1 MRKWL
6 VVTVLSSNLALHN
19 LQRFAPVTLY
29 DEIQVLWSTDYTGA
43 GSLFAAYLIAYAVM
57 VFPMGMLADRFD
69 NRKLLM
75 LGAGLNMAAS
85 VLFALSP
92 NLTIAMLA
100 RLALGASGAFLY
112 VPSVRYVV
120 TGFDQTIRGRVMGWV
135 QVGAGVGQVIGFT
148 LIPLLAG
155 HAGFKAGFLMPV
167 VLVALLLIG
176 QGIFLESTHSS
187 GKKMQSMG
195 SVFRTKG
202 FKPFLA
208 FVFLSFLSYYALTGW
223 LPTYL
228 RHDFGFDATKAGLT
242 ASLSA
247 IALAICSPLAGLL
260 SDHIGS
266 RKIVLL
272 AGSAISMIGFAILVF
287 SNDVQ
292 LIIFAALLIG
302 AGSAMTIPV
311 SQMFAG
317 EVFAVAGAGVALGF
331 TSTTSQLASS
341 ASGPLFGLTLDSTGS
356 FSTLWS
362 VALACVVMS
371 LLCMTMVK
379 ESKWNK

>member
-1 MRKWL
+1 
-6 VVTVLSSNLALHN
+6 
-19 LQRFAPVTLY
+19 
-29 DEIQVLWSTDYTGA
+29 
-43 GSLFAAYLIAYAVM
+43 
-57 VFPMGMLADRFD
+57 
-69 NRKLLM
+69 
-75 LGAGLNMAAS
+75 
-85 VLFALSP
+85 
-92 NLTIAMLA
+92 
-100 RLALGASGAFLY
+100 
-112 VPSVRYVV
+112 
-120 TGFDQTIRGRVMGWV
+120 
-135 QVGAGVGQVIGFT
+135 
-148 LIPLLAG
+148 
-155 HAGFKAGFLMPV
+155 MPV

-195 SVFRTKG
+195 SVFSTKG

-317 EVFAVAGAGVALGF
+317 EVFAVAG
-331 TSTTSQLASS
+331 
-341 ASGPLFGLTLDSTGS
+341 
-356 FSTLWS
+356 
-362 VALACVVMS
+362 
-371 LLCMTMVK
+371 
-379 ESKWNK
+379 

>member
-223 LPTYL
+223 LPT
-228 RHDFGFDATKAGLT
+228 
-242 ASLSA
+242 
-247 IALAICSPLAGLL
+247 
-260 SDHIGS
+260 
-266 RKIVLL
+266 
-272 AGSAISMIGFAILVF
+272 
-287 SNDVQ
+287 
-292 LIIFAALLIG
+292 
-302 AGSAMTIPV
+302 
-311 SQMFAG
+311 
-317 EVFAVAGAGVALGF
+317 
-331 TSTTSQLASS
+331 
-341 ASGPLFGLTLDSTGS
+341 
-356 FSTLWS
+356 
-362 VALACVVMS
+362 
-371 LLCMTMVK
+371 
-379 ESKWNK
+379 